1 MIDELRLV
9 ENVKNRR
16 LVTWLTEVEYE
27 SFLIDWQNQRQI
39 IEELDEKPD
48 ELKRYEDKLKK
59 QFLTTAEQRAT
70 EQKESTVQLRTFSI
84 AVRAYAKRH

>member
-70 EQKESTVQLRTFSI
+70 EQK
-84 AVRAYAKRH
+84 

>member
-9 ENVKNRR
+9 ENVKKRR
-16 LVTWLTEVEYE
+16 LVTWLTEAEHE
-27 SFLIDWQNQRQI
+27 SFLIDWQNQRKI

-59 QFLTTAEQRAT
+59 AILTTAEQRAT
-70 EQKESTVQLRTFSI
+70 EQKESTAQLRSFSI